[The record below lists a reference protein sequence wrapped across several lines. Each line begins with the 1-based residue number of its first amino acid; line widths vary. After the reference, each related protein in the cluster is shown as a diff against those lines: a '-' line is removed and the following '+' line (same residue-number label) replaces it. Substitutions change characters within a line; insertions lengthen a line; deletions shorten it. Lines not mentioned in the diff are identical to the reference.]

1 MFSQGKMQS
10 HHRASLFCLLTVF
23 IVIEVLCSGCIS
35 PMKDI
40 IQDDALYQN
49 ASRDHFTFNTVHLK
63 KDVIRINISY
73 GGGCAD
79 HEFALIASSFME
91 SEPVQVNVVLSHE
104 DHDDPCDMWIT
115 QEEVFNL
122 VPLKRAWQQAYHNIS
137 GIIVMNL
144 EGYTDAILYHFNV

>member
-1 MFSQGKMQS
+1 MKE
-10 HHRASLFCLLTVF
+10 
-23 IVIEVLCSGCIS
+23 IV
-35 PMKDI
+35 
-40 IQDDALYQN
+40 QDDALYQN
-49 ASRDHFTFNTVHLK
+49 ASRDPFTFNTIHLT

-79 HEFALIASSFME
+79 HEFSLIASSFME

-137 GIIVMNL
+137 GTIVMNI
-144 EGYTDAILYHFNV
+144 EGYTDTILYHFSV